1 MLRSRWLAGIGSTVG
16 FSSIRLDAAA
26 LSFTL
31 AAAVTVGMLFGLV
44 PALQATAPSL
54 VSGLKDAA
62 PAWGAERTSR
72 ALSGRR
78 LLVVT
83 EIALALVL
91 LIGSG
96 LMIRSLAKLLAIDP
110 GFDPRGVLTLRLGV
124 PQGALARDSMPGFY
138 AQLVERL
145 GALPG
150 VSAASLG
157 GLCNFGPM
165 SFLDAAPAGERSQ
178 VGVSVHWVTPTWFA
192 AMRVPLKRGRFFAE
206 ADRVGAPNVVLVN
219 AAAAREFWPNEDAI
233 GKHVR
238 VGFSRFP
245 AGAEVVGV
253 VGDVR
258 ALADSAP
265 KPAVYLSYFQ
275 SPEEYVIAFLRTSGD
290 PVAVANA
297 ARRAIRE
304 IAPEYPVYDVQSMG
318 ARVAS
323 ATAQA
328 RFSAALLALFAATA
342 LALAIIGIYGV
353 MSFTVAQR
361 TREIGIRMALGADR
375 RAVLWMVIAE
385 GVALAGAGTAL

>member
-1 MLRSRWLAGIGSTVG
+1 
-16 FSSIRLDAAA
+16 
-26 LSFTL
+26 
-31 AAAVTVGMLFGLV
+31 
-44 PALQATAPSL
+44 
-54 VSGLKDAA
+54 
-62 PAWGAERTSR
+62 
-72 ALSGRR
+72 
-78 LLVVT
+78 
-83 EIALALVL
+83 
-91 LIGSG
+91 
-96 LMIRSLAKLLAIDP
+96 
-110 GFDPRGVLTLRLGV
+110 
-124 PQGALARDSMPGFY
+124 
-138 AQLVERL
+138 
-145 GALPG
+145 
-150 VSAASLG
+150 
-157 GLCNFGPM
+157 
-165 SFLDAAPAGERSQ
+165 
-178 VGVSVHWVTPTWFA
+178 
-192 AMRVPLKRGRFFAE
+192 MRVPLKRGRFFAD

-275 SPEEYVIAFLRTSGD
+275 SPQEYVIAFLRTSGD
-290 PVAVANA
+290 PGAVANA
-297 ARRAIRE
+297 ARRAVRE
-304 IAPEYPVYDVQSMG
+304 IAPGYPVYDVQSMG
-318 ARVAS
+318 ASVAS

-385 GVALAGAGTAL
+385 GVALAGAGTALGLAGALGFTRVLRSLLFDMQPSDPATYVSIVALLALAALVATWIPARRATRVDPTEALRVE